1 MIYLTKSDFKVAR
14 TCPTKL
20 FYKKNRYPSL
30 MDDNPY
36 LEFLAD
42 GGYMVETMAK
52 LLYPDGR
59 EVGNWD
65 KPESAFAETTKA
77 LQSTNVT
84 LFEATIIHGKLLAR
98 VDILQRIGK
107 TLKLIEVKSTS
118 LDSSVTDVP
127 NPFRGKRGGIDSG
140 WRPYLEDVTFQVC
153 VLRRAFPGFKIE
165 PYLCVVDKA
174 KSATENVTFDKFKI
188 RVGEGKQTRF
198 RPEVEY
204 IGDVSKLR
212 KEHVLAIANVSAEVE
227 ELENEV
233 TAAADE
239 FAKTV
244 GEKTISRITPEIGK
258 HCKHCEFRL
267 HEDDGS
273 KNGFAECWGKLAN
286 PTPHILDLY
295 RVDLLGGKNNDE
307 VAVLA
312 ATGQAR
318 LDDAPRDLLT
328 GTTAIRQ
335 KLQLDYTARN
345 AEYIAPGLKGIL
357 QRHPFPLNW
366 IDFEGSRLALSYHTG
381 MRPYEQAA
389 FQWSCHTMTA
399 PGAALKHSEWLNAED
414 VFPNFE
420 FARTLRKQIGDTGTV
435 YIWSQYELVVLREI
449 RQQMEKYGE
458 HDTELAAW
466 LERITDD
473 KNPRVVDM
481 CELAKLYYFHPTM
494 GGSLSIKHV
503 LPAVWEAD
511 AALRAD
517 PEFAKY
523 VGHDAA
529 GKLLNPYAT
538 LKPLPIGEKEELANE
553 GTSAMRTYQ
562 AMLYGIEVNDP
573 VARENYRKLL
583 LQYCQLDTAA
593 MVIIHK
599 HWTR

>member
-1 MIYLTKSDFKVAR
+1 MFLTKSDFKVAR

-20 FYKKNRYPSL
+20 YFKKLRYPSS

-42 GGYMVETMAK
+42 GGYMVELMAK
-52 LLYPDGR
+52 LLYPDGK
-59 EVGNWD
+59 EIGNWD
-65 KPESAFAETTKA
+65 KPEQAFTETTKA

-84 LFEATIIHGKLLAR
+84 LFEATVIHGKLLAR
-98 VDILQRIGK
+98 VDILQRKGK

-118 LDSSVTDVP
+118 LDSVADGP
-127 NPFRGKRGGIDSG
+127 NPFRGRRGGIDSG
-140 WRPYLEDVTFQVC
+140 WRPYLEDVTFQTM
-153 VLRRAFPGFKIE
+153 VLRRAFPDFKII

-188 RVGEGKQTRF
+188 RPGSGPQARF
-198 RPEVEY
+198 RPQVEY
-204 IGDVSKLR
+204 TGDAKRLP
-212 KEHVLAIANVSAEVE
+212 KEHLLAIANVSAEVE

-233 TAAADE
+233 ATAADE
-239 FAKTV
+239 FAKSV
-244 GEKTISRITPEIGK
+244 GEKTIERIPPQIGK

-273 KNGFAECWGKLAN
+273 KNGFAECWGKLAA

-295 RVDLLGGKNNDE
+295 RVDLMGGKNNDE

-312 ATGQAR
+312 ASGLAR

-328 GTTAIRQ
+328 GGTAVRQ
-335 KLQLDYTARN
+335 LLQLDYTARN
-345 AEYIAPGLKGIL
+345 QEFIAPELKGIL
-357 QRHPFPLNW
+357 QQHPFPLHFM
-366 IDFEGSRLALSYHTG
+366 DFEGSRLALSYHSG

-389 FQWSCHTMTA
+389 FQWSCHTMTTPTA
-399 PGAALKHSEWLNAED
+399 PLEHREWLNAED
-414 VFPNFE
+414 AFPNFE
-420 FARTLRKQIGDTGTV
+420 FARTLRDRIGDTGTV

-458 HDTELAAW
+458 KDADLAAW
-466 LERITDD
+466 LERMTRA
-473 KNPRVVDM
+473 KNPRVVDL
-481 CELAKLYYFHPTM
+481 CELAKLYYFHPAM
-494 GGSLSIKHV
+494 KGSLSIKYV

-517 PEFAKY
+517 PEFVKY
-523 VGHDAA
+523 VGHDAT

-538 LKPLPIGEKEELANE
+538 LKPLPIGEKEEVANE
-553 GTSAMRTYQ
+553 GTGAMRVYQ
-562 AMLYGIEVNDP
+562 EMMFGLKAADP
-573 VARENYRKLL
+573 AAREAYRHLL
-583 LQYCQLDTAA
+583 LQYCGLDTCA
-593 MVIIHK
+593 MVMIWK

>member
-1 MIYLTKSDFKVAR
+1 MFLTKSDFKIAR

-42 GGYMVETMAK
+42 GGYMVELMAK
-52 LLYPDGR
+52 LLYPDGT
-59 EVGNWD
+59 EVGSWD
-65 KPESAFAETTKA
+65 KPEQAFAETTKA
-77 LQSTNVT
+77 LGATNVT
-84 LFEATIIHGKLLAR
+84 LFEATVINGKLLAR
-98 VDILQRIGK
+98 VDILQRNGK
-107 TLKLIEVKSTS
+107 VLKLIEVKSTS
-118 LDSSVTDVP
+118 LDSVTDGP

-153 VLRRAFPGFKIE
+153 VLRRAFPEFKIV

-188 RVGEGKQTRF
+188 RTGSGPQARF
-198 RPEVEY
+198 RPQVEY
-204 IGDVSKLR
+204 TGDVSRLP
-212 KEHVLAIANVSAEVE
+212 KEHVLAIADVSAEVE

-233 TAAADE
+233 AVAADE

-244 GEKTISRITPEIGK
+244 GDKTISRITPEIGK
-258 HCKHCEFRL
+258 KCKHCEYRL

-273 KNGFAECWGKLAN
+273 KNGFAECWGKLAT

-295 RVDLLGGKNNDE
+295 RVDLMGGKNNDE
-307 VAVLA
+307 VAVLVA
-312 ATGQAR
+312 AGQAR
-318 LDDAPRDLLT
+318 LEDAPRDLLT
-328 GTTAIRQ
+328 GTTAVRQ
-335 KLQLDYTARN
+335 KLQLEYTARN
-345 AEYIAPGLKGIL
+345 EEFIAPELKGIL
-357 QRHPFPLNW
+357 SRHKYPLHFM
-366 IDFEGSRLALSYHTG
+366 DFEGSRLALSYHAG

-399 PGAALKHSEWLNAED
+399 PGAPLEHREWLNAED
-414 VFPNFE
+414 AFPNFE

-449 RQQMEKYGE
+449 REQFDKYGE
-458 HDTELAAW
+458 KDADLAAW
-466 LERITDD
+466 LERMTRD

-481 CELAKLYYFHPTM
+481 CDLAKQYYFHPAM
-494 GGSLSIKHV
+494 RGSLSIKYV

-517 PEFAKY
+517 PEFVKY

-538 LKPLPIGEKEELANE
+538 LKPLPIGEKEEVANE
-553 GTSAMRTYQ
+553 GTGAMRVYQ
-562 AMLYGIEVNDP
+562 AMLYGVEANDP
-573 VARENYRKLL
+573 AARETYRKLL
-583 LQYCQLDTAA
+583 LQYCGLDTGA
-593 MVIIHK
+593 MVMIWK

>member
-1 MIYLTKSDFKVAR
+1 MFLTKSDFKVAR

-20 FYKKNRYPSL
+20 FFKKLRYSSS

-42 GGYMVETMAK
+42 GGYMVELMAK
-52 LLYPDGR
+52 LLYPDGK

-65 KPESAFAETTKA
+65 KPEAAFAETAKA

-84 LFEATIIHGKLLAR
+84 LFEATIINGKLLAR
-98 VDILQRIGK
+98 VDILQKKGK

-118 LDSSVTDVP
+118 LDSVADGP

-140 WRPYLEDVTFQVC
+140 WRPYLEDVAFQAV
-153 VLRRAFPGFKIE
+153 VLRRAFPDFKII

-188 RVGEGKQTRF
+188 RPGSGPPARF
-198 RPEVEY
+198 RPQVEY
-204 IGDVSKLR
+204 TGDAKRLP
-212 KEHVLAIANVSAEVE
+212 KEHLLAIANVSAEVE

-233 TAAADE
+233 AVAADE
-239 FAKTV
+239 FAKSV
-244 GEKTISRITPEIGK
+244 GEKTIERIPPEIGK
-258 HCKHCEFRL
+258 HCKHCEYRL

-273 KNGFAECWGKLAN
+273 KNGFAECWGKLAA
-286 PTPHILDLY
+286 PSPHILDLY

-312 ATGQAR
+312 AAGHGR

-328 GTTAIRQ
+328 GTTAVRQ
-335 KLQLDYTARN
+335 LLQLDYTARN
-345 AEYIAPGLKGIL
+345 EEFIAPELKGIL
-357 QRHPFPLNW
+357 QRHKYPLHFM
-366 IDFEGSRLALSYHTG
+366 DFEGSRLALSYHVG

-399 PGAALKHSEWLNAED
+399 PGAPLEHREWLNAED
-414 VFPNFE
+414 AFPNFE
-420 FARTLRKQIGDTGTV
+420 FARTLRDRIGEDGTV

-458 HDTELAAW
+458 NDADLAAW
-466 LERITDD
+466 LERMTRA

-481 CELAKLYYFHPTM
+481 CELAKLYYFHPSM
-494 GGSLSIKHV
+494 RGSLSIKYV

-517 PEFAKY
+517 PEFIKY

-529 GKLLNPYAT
+529 GKLLNPYQT
-538 LKPLPIGEKEELANE
+538 LKPLPIGEKEEVANE
-553 GTSAMRTYQ
+553 GTGAMRIYQ
-562 AMLYGIEVNDP
+562 DMMFGVNASDP
-573 VARENYRKLL
+573 AAREAYRKLL
-583 LQYCQLDTAA
+583 LNYCRLDTSA
-593 MVIIHK
+593 MAIIWR